1 MQKLHQK
8 KQMLDNLI
16 DIMQSKDV
24 HEMMVLERKTN
35 NFLYSDKLEI
45 VQPLYDQQI
54 ERITKIKETL
64 KNSMWHPDYS
74 RIQLER
80 EQNKLELHSPLKIL
94 DK

>member
-45 VQPLYDQQI
+45 V
-54 ERITKIKETL
+54 
-64 KNSMWHPDYS
+64 
-74 RIQLER
+74 
-80 EQNKLELHSPLKIL
+80 
-94 DK
+94 